1 MLRSLTEFPK
11 RSAGNSFGQR
21 RYLFYSHD
29 GQGLGH
35 TQRNLAIAAAVLEMD
50 PEAAVL
56 VVTGTNQVHRL
67 GVPRNI
73 GVLKLPG
80 LRKIANQW
88 YEARGLRVAAS
99 DMFALRSSL
108 LKGGVEAFCPDV
120 FLADKHPLGAHHELE
135 ASLEILHANG
145 GKAVLGLRDVLDD
158 PETVEREWEQDRLK
172 EKTAEH
178 YERILIYGDR
188 KLFDPVREYQF
199 PKELAGRSHF
209 CGYVVNRV
217 PPDVRG
223 YDVSQQKR
231 LKEAAQ
237 RRPLVV
243 GAVGGGEDG
252 FRVLETFMR
261 SSASEPWQAIA
272 VSGPLAKRKDT
283 QTLGQLAASVGVGM
297 FSFIAGLG
305 DLVSTAG
312 ALVCMGGYNTLVES
326 VSRGTPTVCIPR
338 IIPRTEQLIRA
349 QSIARLGLLRLI
361 APAQL
366 DPEVMRAEIKGAL
379 LDSRAELTARASAL
393 SFEGARE
400 AARHLVALAGG
411 RISQSGAAKN
421 LARVVNWATILFWTD
436 YSTDLFIVLN

>member
-1 MLRSLTEFPK
+1 MLRSLAEFSK
-11 RSAGNSFGQR
+11 RSAGKSFGQR

-29 GQGLGH
+29 AQGLGH
-35 TQRNLAIAAAVLEMD
+35 IQRNLAIAAAVLEMD
-50 PEAAVL
+50 PKAAVL

-67 GVPRNI
+67 GMPRNI

-80 LRKIANQW
+80 VQKIANQW
-88 YEARGLRVAAS
+88 YEGRGLRVPTS

-135 ASLEILHANG
+135 AALEMLHANG

-172 EKTAEH
+172 EKTVEH

-199 PKELAGRSHF
+199 PKELAERGHF

-217 PPDVRG
+217 PPDMHG
-223 YDVSQQKR
+223 YVSQQKR
-231 LKEAAQ
+231 LNEAAQ
-237 RRPLVV
+237 RGPLVV
-243 GAVGGGEDG
+243 GSAGGGEDG

-261 SSASEPWQAIA
+261 SSARGPWQGIA
-272 VSGPLAKRKDT
+272 VSGPLAKRKET
-283 QTLGQLAASVGVGM
+283 QTLRQLAANVGVEM
-297 FSFIAGLG
+297 FSFIAGLA
-305 DLVSTAG
+305 DLVSTVS

-349 QSIARLGLLRLI
+349 QSMARLGLLHLI
-361 APAQL
+361 EPAQL
-366 DPEVMRAEIKGAL
+366 DPEVMRAEIKRAL
-379 LDSRAELTARASAL
+379 LDSRAELTARASAV

-411 RISQSGAAKN
+411 RIGQSGAAKN
-421 LARVVNWATILFWTD
+421 LAGRVK
-436 YSTDLFIVLN
+436 